1 MRRFLTLSGLLIALV
16 VALLVAALYFLIYT
30 QSGLRFLV
38 AHLPERFGTAQ
49 VRIEQISGT
58 LASGVQARRVVIDQR
73 HVYLRFDGVSTR
85 VHLSPLSWRSLVSPQ
100 TSVTKAYVRIKPVAP
115 LPPVPHPQFLP
126 WWLRITIARA
136 HIGALALELQDGRR
150 LQGTDINGAV
160 AISHRSLRVPNLTLH
175 MGGGTY
181 AMALALHAA
190 QPLQLSLGGNVV
202 WRAPHQPQWAGSF
215 ALRGDLAKLRVS
227 GHLRKPFIATLH
239 GLLYGQN
246 GQWRTRSEL
255 AVRGLDLRTWHRTDR
270 FGLIHAQLALSGS
283 MQAFRLGGT
292 VDPAGLGAGSFHVEV
307 IGRYAGGVLTARR
320 VMLRHPAS
328 GADLSATG
336 VARFAGGRP
345 DLRLQGVWRSLRW
358 PLRGPARFQSAAGTF
373 TLAGRLPYAIT
384 ARGVAQIGAGFPV
397 PLNLAGTV
405 GSTGLTIAHSTLR
418 LLGGQIVAHGR
429 LVWLPVKRWSLQ
441 ARASDLNPG
450 GVRSVLRGRIGF
462 ALRASGEGFGAASA
476 LRVEF
481 DQLSGEVRGK
491 RASGSGR
498 IVRDQGVWSFQHVR
512 LNLGQTRLALDGRL
526 DHQLRLRFALAGDLS
541 LLAAQDR
548 GRIEASGTINGTLAA
563 PQVRA
568 SLRGSNLQVGANSL
582 ASVTASVQFEPTGR
596 GQSHVLLQ
604 LRSLRSRHHLLRSL
618 DFTLSGPASRL
629 SAHLAVSAPGLQLTA
644 QAGGRFATGVFNG
657 EITSFDVTGPE
668 PLKLH
673 LRQPAALALGRAHSA
688 LGALCLDGTP
698 GALCTGASWTP
709 AKWSAYVTA
718 DGLPLATLTAGMT
731 PEVEYQGT
739 LGARIELAG
748 GGGLPAQGTLRMTLV
763 HGVLSRRLVSG
774 KVEHTTIGSG
784 LLTATARPGAIEAQA
799 SLSAGA
805 IGTLDAT
812 LDIGRNVAS
821 WQDMPL
827 KGSVHV
833 RTARLNLV
841 SLYLPGVDAVSGVL
855 VANASVGGTLAD
867 PRLSGVARI
876 VNASADVYRTNLQM
890 RDLALTAQL
899 ADGGLKIEGSARVG
913 KGLLRATGQM
923 GWRAA
928 EPYAELHLQGNDLRV
943 VDLPEARID
952 AAPNLDFR
960 MVSHR
965 IDVTGTVLIS
975 HARIA
980 PRNLT
985 GAVRTSSDQVIVG
998 EESTPAAHRYQVL
1011 SAITFDL
1018 GSDVNIDTMGLT
1030 GNLSGRLTVRSG
1042 FGQGTT
1048 ATGELYVQKG
1058 QYSAYARRLT
1068 IQSGRLFFRGGP
1080 LDNPGIEIR
1089 AVRRYPDVTAGINV
1103 SGTLKQPQVS
1113 FFSNP
1118 ALSQS
1123 QIMSLILSG
1132 GGGSLQ
1138 ALQTTTGTQTQQNTA
1153 ASELL
1158 AQGGA
1163 ILAQQ
1168 LGSRIGLPDVSLQTD
1183 LNNQTSLV
1191 LGKYLSP
1198 RLYVSYGV
1206 GLTEQ
1211 LSAVRL
1217 RYSIGEHWTIR
1228 IEAGQG
1234 KLAGQSKSG
1243 QLGGADLVFTVTK

>member
-1 MRRFLTLSGLLIALV
+1 MRRFLTLSGLLITLLV
-16 VALLVAALYFLIYT
+16 VLSAAALYFVVYT

-49 VRIEQISGT
+49 VRIEQVSGT
-58 LASGVQARRVVIDQR
+58 LASGVHARRVVIDQR
-73 HVYLRFDGVSTR
+73 HVYLRFDGVSTQ
-85 VHLSPLSWRSLVSPQ
+85 VQFSPLSWHSLISRQ
-100 TSVTKAYVRIKPVAP
+100 TSVTDVYVRIKPVAP
-115 LPPVPHPQFLP
+115 LPPPAHPQFLP

-150 LQGTDINGAV
+150 LQGTNINGAV
-160 AISHRSLRVPNLTLH
+160 AISHRSVRVSNLTLQT
-175 MGGGTY
+175 GYGTS

-190 QPLQLSLGGNVV
+190 RPLQLSLGGHFS
-202 WRAPHQPQWAGSF
+202 WQAPEQPRWVGHI
-215 ALRGDLAKLRVS
+215 ALRGDLAKLTVS
-227 GHLRKPFIATLH
+227 GRLSKPFSVRLH
-239 GLLYGQN
+239 GLLFTQDGHWQ
-246 GQWRTRSEL
+246 TRSEL
-255 AVRGLDLRTWHRTDR
+255 DVRGLDLRAWHRTDR
-270 FGLIHAQLALSGS
+270 FGLIRAQLALSGAL
-283 MQAFRLGGT
+283 QDFTLGGSL
-292 VDPAGLGAGSFHVEV
+292 DPTGLGAGAFHVELL
-307 IGRYAGGVLTARR
+307 GRYVGGVLTARR
-320 VMLRHPAS
+320 VMLRHLAS
-328 GADLSATG
+328 GAALSATG
-336 VARFAGGRP
+336 TARFAGGRP
-345 DLRLQGVWRSLRW
+345 DLHLHGLWRALRW
-358 PLRGPARFQSAAGTF
+358 PLVGRSRLHSAAGTF
-373 TLAGRLPYAIT
+373 TLAGRLPYDIT
-384 ARGVAQIGAGFPV
+384 ARGVAQLGAAPPV
-397 PLNLAGTV
+397 PVSLVGTV
-405 GSTGLTIAHSTLR
+405 SATGLAIAHSTLR
-418 LLGGQIVAHGR
+418 LLGGQVIARGR
-429 LVWLPVKRWSLQ
+429 LAWLPVKRWSL
-441 ARASDLNPG
+441 RAHATGLDPG
-450 GVRSVLRGRIGF
+450 GVRPVLRGRVGF
-462 ALRASGEGFGAASA
+462 ALRASGQGFGAGASMHIT
-476 LRVEF
+476 F
-481 DQLSGEVRGK
+481 NQLSGEVRGK
-491 RASGSGR
+491 PASGRGR
-498 IVRDQGVWSFQHVR
+498 IVRDQGVWSFQQVR
-512 LNLGQTRLALDGRL
+512 LDLGQTHLALDGRL
-526 DHQLRLRFALAGDLS
+526 DQQVRLRFALAGDMS
-541 LLAAQDR
+541 LFAAAAR
-548 GRIEASGTINGTLAA
+548 GRIDASGTIDGPLSA
-563 PQVRA
+563 PQVLA
-568 SLRGSNLQVGANSL
+568 SLRGSDLHVGANSL
-582 ASVTASVQFEPTGR
+582 ASITAHVRFDPTGR
-596 GQSHVLLQ
+596 SSSNVLLR
-604 LRSLRSRHHLLRSL
+604 LRTLRSRHHLLRSL
-618 DFTLSGPASRL
+618 DFTLTGPASSLR
-629 SAHLAVSAPGLQLTA
+629 AHLAMSAPGMQLTA
-644 QAGGRFATGVFNG
+644 QAAGRFAAGVFNG
-657 EITSFDVTGPE
+657 QITTFNVTGPQ

-673 LRQPAALALGRAHSA
+673 LRQVASLFLSRSHSA
-688 LGALCLDGTP
+688 LGELCLEGTP
-698 GALCTGASWTP
+698 GALCAGANWTP
-709 AKWSAYVTA
+709 ASWSAHVTA
-718 DGLPLATLTAGMT
+718 DTLPLATLTAGMT

-748 GGGLPAQGTLRMTLV
+748 GGGSPAQGALRMTLTD
-763 HGVLSRRLVSG
+763 GVLSRRLVSG

-784 LLTATARPGAIEAQA
+784 LLIATAGPGIIRAQA
-799 SLSAGA
+799 SLSSGA

-821 WQDMPL
+821 WQNMPL
-827 KGSVHV
+827 QGTVHA

-841 SLYLPGVDAVSGVL
+841 SLYLPGVDAVSGAL
-855 VANASVGGTLAD
+855 VANATVGGTVAD
-867 PRLSGVARI
+867 PHISGVAQI

-890 RDLALTAQL
+890 RDLAVTAHL

-913 KGLLRATGQM
+913 SGLLHASGQM
-923 GWRAA
+923 GWHASG
-928 EPYAELHLQGNDLRV
+928 PSAELHLQGSDLRV
-943 VDLPEARID
+943 VNLPEARID

-960 MVSHR
+960 MAAHR
-965 IDVTGTVLIS
+965 IDVTGTVSIS

-985 GAVRTSSDQVIVG
+985 GAVRTSSDQVLLG
-998 EESTPAAHRYQVL
+998 EESTPVAHRYQVL

-1018 GSDVNIDTMGLT
+1018 GNDVHIDTMGLT

-1118 ALSQS
+1118 SLSQS

-1138 ALQTTTGTQTQQNTA
+1138 ALQTTTGTQSQQNTA